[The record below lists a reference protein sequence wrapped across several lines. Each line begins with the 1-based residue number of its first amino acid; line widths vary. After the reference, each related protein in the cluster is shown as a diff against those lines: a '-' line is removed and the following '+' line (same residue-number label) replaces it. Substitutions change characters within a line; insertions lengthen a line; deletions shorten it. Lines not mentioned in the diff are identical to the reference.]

1 MADGYRV
8 SQTTNNYENNFEKR
22 ISHTDAKW
30 NHKIKDESLMTVM
43 ECFFVAYRSITI
55 LNYCKSCVSTITF
68 FRYSHGKDQLL
79 WD

>member
-30 NHKIKDESLMTVM
+30 NHKIKDESLMNVM
-43 ECFFVAYRSITI
+43 ECFLWLSGQLRFLTTA
-55 LNYCKSCVSTITF
+55 
-68 FRYSHGKDQLL
+68 SHVYLQ
-79 WD
+79 